1 MRGLHLAMKCFTCVV
16 IAIGAAPAPSPAQ
29 SIAAYDP
36 PAGVAPYF
44 PGNPFS
50 QRIPNPPTV
59 NPNSAAWVAGLGD
72 FSLNTLTAYTPA
84 GILHDHH
91 QPVYFNH
98 SGSNT
103 PVTIHCTANFGHIPC
118 NTEGM
123 PVYVDWRETPQNG
136 GAPGE
141 DDHLALIDPAEG
153 YEYDFWGVT
162 WPPSGGILTT
172 KWAGRCALS
181 GNGFTNPS
189 YTGKRW
195 NAGCASQ
202 AAGAPISLGLIRAKD
217 LLAAVQ
223 TGGTLPQAIAVA
235 VTCPGPGPLPAP
247 FLGSGDGKC
256 PGNAPEGSR
265 LYLAMHDSDVN
276 ALGVAPIVGA
286 ILRTLDEDHYGA
298 FIVERGGKQSGI
310 QMFAEADAT
319 YTVWG
324 QPGPF
329 LTQYVAEAAREGLP
343 GAGTLQKGYKYD
355 IQLPIPPSVGASLR
369 FL

>member
-1 MRGLHLAMKCFTCVV
+1 MKYITCVLIAV
-16 IAIGAAPAPSPAQ
+16 AIGAAPAASLAQ

-36 PAGVAPYF
+36 PAGAAPFF

-50 QRIPNPPTV
+50 ARLPNPPTV
-59 NPNSAAWVAGLGD
+59 NPNSAAWVVGLGA
-72 FSLNTLTAYTPA
+72 FSLNTLTAYTAA
-84 GILHDHH
+84 GVLHDHH
-91 QPVYFNH
+91 EPVYFNH

-118 NTEGM
+118 STEGM
-123 PVYVDWRETPQNG
+123 PVYVDSREIPQNG

-141 DDHLALIDPAEG
+141 DDHLALIDTAEG

-162 WPPSGGILTT
+162 WPPSDGVLIT

-195 NAGCASQ
+195 NGGCASQ
-202 AAGAPISLGLIRAKD
+202 AAGAPITLGLIRAKD

-265 LYLAMHDSDVN
+265 MYLAMHDSDVN
-276 ALGVAPIVGA
+276 ALGVAPIVAA
-286 ILRTLDEDHYGA
+286 ILRTLDEDNYGA

-310 QMFAEADAT
+310 QMFAEADST

-329 LTQYVAEAAREGLP
+329 LTQYAPEAAREGLP
-343 GAGTLQKGYKYD
+343 GASALQKGYKYD